1 MTASAWYSQPYPA
14 EGASAAEGIRNQ
26 LGRPELDLLTI
37 LVRESAQNSWDA
49 RIVDSGAP
57 VDYRIDLW
65 TVSPAHLGSWRDL
78 LLPGAPA
85 GVHLPLRESLRSNV
99 VRMLAVSDR
108 GTNGLGGPT
117 RADKVFGGARDFV
130 SFVRNIGEP
139 RDTVNG
145 GGTYGFG
152 KAIFY
157 LLSAPGTVL
166 LYTRCRTD
174 NGGYETR
181 LMVCAMWKSYFADE
195 EGADR
200 RFTGRHWWGDTSGDV
215 VEPLVDDDADG
226 VAHRLGL
233 RKFAPD
239 ETGTTIVVIEPI
251 LTRDDEVLIPAA
263 AADYLADS
271 IVWQLWPKM
280 VVPVNGGSP
289 AMRFSVFCDG
299 VEREVPDPRR
309 TRPIKMFVEAYER
322 MSGPE
327 GRELACLNPG
337 KRLGRLGLVTRTM
350 PPLETTLASN
360 MAGVGPTIHHVC
372 LMRPAELV
380 VTYWAGPKPPSEYQG
395 YAGVFRG
402 YDEMDEV
409 YAKAEP
415 PTHDAWNHQL
425 LAYPENTYVRTTF
438 RRLKESVEG
447 LLGLRGIAKE
457 GAAKIALGA
466 ASSMFSGLVGG
477 TWGTGGATEYG
488 KPGSTAVVARPEK
501 RKDDDVIRSAAL
513 RAGEGAASAFL
524 DSDRAVASAGDGA
537 DVRQKPPS
545 APRPRVQYVGEPYFD
560 DRNDTSV
567 LVQEFRLP
575 VRVLQRV
582 RIDLAVVLPGIGAQE
597 AEPPS
602 GAPVPQLIG
611 WEDPTGTVHVASPL
625 EVHGGDAVWRA
636 LVRPAPDTMTEIGI
650 RAEAVSAS

>member
-1 MTASAWYSQPYPA
+1 MTGASWYSQPYPA

-49 RIVDSGAP
+49 RIVDSGVP
-57 VDYRIDLW
+57 VDYRVDLW

-85 GVHLPLRESLRSNV
+85 AACLPLRETLRGNV

-117 RADKVFGGARDFV
+117 RADKVFGGVRDFV

-166 LYTRCRTD
+166 LYTRCRVEDGTHQ
-174 NGGYETR
+174 TR
-181 LMVCAMWKSYFADE
+181 LMVCAMWKSYFAADD
-195 EGADR
+195 GTDR
-200 RFTGRHWWGDTSGDV
+200 RFTGRHWWGDMSGDV
-215 VEPLVDDDADG
+215 VEPLVDQDADL

-233 RKFAPD
+233 RRFAPD
-239 ETGTTIVVIEPI
+239 ETGTTIVVIDPI
-251 LTRDDEVLIPAA
+251 LTRDDEVLEPTA
-263 AADYLADS
+263 AADYLAES

-280 VVPVNGGSP
+280 VVPANGGTP

-309 TRPIKMFVEAYER
+309 RRPIKMFVDAYER

-327 GRELACLNPG
+327 GQELACLSPV
-337 KRLGRLGLVTRTM
+337 KPLGRLGLVTRTM
-350 PPLETTLASN
+350 PPLEATLASN
-360 MAGVGPTIHHVC
+360 MAGVGPAVHHVC

-380 VTYWAGPKPPSEYQG
+380 VTYWPGPKPPSEYQG

-402 YDEMDEV
+402 FDRMDDV

-425 LAYPENTYVRTTF
+425 LEYPENTYVRTTF
-438 RRLKESVEG
+438 RRIKESVEG
-447 LLGLRGIAKE
+447 LLGLRGVARD

-477 TWGTGGATEYG
+477 GWGTGGATDFG
-488 KPGSTAVVARPEK
+488 KPGSTTVVTRPGK
-501 RKDDDVIRSAAL
+501 RKDDDIGSAVPP
-513 RAGEGAASAFL
+513 AGEGVAGGRNDPDRAAAS
-524 DSDRAVASAGDGA
+524 GDAPG
-537 DVRQKPPS
+537 VPHRLPS

-560 DRNDTSV
+560 DRNDTSL

-575 VRVLQRV
+575 VRVLQRI
-582 RIDLAVVLPGIGAQE
+582 RIDLAVVLPGIGARE

-602 GAPVPQLIG
+602 GAPVPELIG
-611 WEDPTGTVHVASPL
+611 WEDATGTVHAASWL
-625 EVHGGDAVWRA
+625 EVQGGDAVWRA
-636 LVRPAPDTMTEIGI
+636 LVRPAPDTMTEIGVKV
-650 RAEAVSAS
+650 EAVSVS